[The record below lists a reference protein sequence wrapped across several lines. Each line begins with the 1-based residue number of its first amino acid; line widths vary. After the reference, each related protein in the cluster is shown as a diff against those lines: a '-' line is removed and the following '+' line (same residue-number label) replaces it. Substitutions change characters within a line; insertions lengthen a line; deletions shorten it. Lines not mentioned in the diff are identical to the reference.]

1 MPKIKWYQI
10 VEFIVRQAILAVVRV
25 STGVHLRESSL
36 PHGQAQC
43 VYFSNHT
50 SIADFMLIWAVMP
63 ASLRRTTR
71 TVAAA
76 DYWTS
81 TWLRRFLAKNVFNAL
96 LISRAGQEGAG
107 PCATQLMNEALRRGE
122 SLIIFPE
129 GTRNTSAAWLTPFK
143 LGLYHLAC
151 EHPHVQFI
159 PVWLDNIREVM
170 PKGAWLP
177 LPLVCTVNMGKPL
190 PLKPSE
196 PAQPFLSRA
205 QEAVLALRPDAG
217 APAC

>member
-1 MPKIKWYQI
+1 MPKIKLFQV
-10 VEFIVRQAILAVVRV
+10 VEFAVRQAILAIVRV
-25 STGVHLRESSL
+25 STGVHLRESSV

-63 ASLRRTTR
+63 SSLRRTTR
-71 TVAAA
+71 TVAAE

-81 TWLRRFLAKNVFNAL
+81 SWLRRFLALNVFNAL
-96 LISRAGQEGAG
+96 LISRAGNERGG
-107 PCATQLMNEALRRGE
+107 PCAALLMSEALARGE

-143 LGLYHLAC
+143 SGLYHMAC
-151 EHPHVQFI
+151 EHPHVHFI

-177 LPLVCTVNMGKPL
+177 LPLVCTVNMGEPL
-190 PLKPSE
+190 DLKPSE
-196 PAQPFLSRA
+196 SAQPFLHRA
-205 QEAVLALRPDAG
+205 QEAVLALRPTAG
-217 APAC
+217 ANPC